1 MKRAR
6 RRGRPETAA
15 SAIEGLLSVTIASPS
30 SRPRKRWRRPL
41 QGPALSGLIWQI
53 VVVAIAVAIVAW
65 LWSNAVHNL
74 SVRRISTGFAFLGRE
89 AGMPI
94 ADTWL
99 PYSPKDTYLR
109 AFLVGIVNT
118 LRVAVIGIVLATAVG
133 TMIGIARLSANWLLS
148 RLAAVYVEVLRDVPL
163 LLQLLF
169 WYVLMQGLPAARM
182 AYRPIEGVYL
192 SNRGLILPAVPLGEG
207 QLWLLAAAALG
218 AIVFYLVRRHL
229 VARQMLDGRP
239 RSAWPYGLLLI
250 VALPAALSWVLGVS
264 WTVTMPELRGFNFVG
279 GLALAPEYFAL
290 LIALVTYT
298 SAFIAEIVR
307 SGIQAV
313 PKGQWDA
320 ALALGL
326 RRSFVLKQIILPQAL
341 RVVIPPMTSQ
351 YLNLTKNSS
360 LAVAIGY
367 QDIVSIA
374 NTTLNQTGQAIEAI
388 ALVMAVFL
396 AISLGISL
404 FMNWYNARIALVER

>member
-1 MKRAR
+1 
-6 RRGRPETAA
+6 
-15 SAIEGLLSVTIASPS
+15 VTIATSAS
-30 SRPRKRWRRPL
+30 KPRKRRPL
-41 QGPALSGLIWQI
+41 LLQRPALSGLLWQI
-53 VVVAIAVAIVAW
+53 LVVGIAVAIVAW

-94 ADTWL
+94 ADSWL
-99 PYSPKDTYLR
+99 PYSPRDTYLR

-118 LRVAVIGIVLATAVG
+118 LRVAVIGILLATVLG
-133 TMIGIARLSANWLLS
+133 TLVGIARLSANWLLS
-148 RLAAVYVEVLRDVPL
+148 RLAAVYVEALRDVPL

-169 WYVLMQGLPAARM
+169 WYVMMQGLPAARM

-192 SNRGLILPAVPLGEG
+192 SNRGLMLPSVPLGES
-207 QLWLLAAAALG
+207 QLQVLASAALG
-218 AIVFYLVRRHL
+218 AILFSVLRRHL
-229 VARQMLDGRP
+229 IARQMRDGRP
-239 RSAWPYGLLLI
+239 RRAWPYGLLLI
-250 VALPAALSWVLGVS
+250 LVLPAALSWALGVS
-264 WTVTMPELRGFNFVG
+264 WTIAVPQLRGFNFVG

-307 SGIQAV
+307 SGIEAV

-326 RRSFVLKQIILPQAL
+326 RRSFVLKKIILPQAL
-341 RVVIPPMTSQ
+341 RVIIPPMTSQ
-351 YLNLTKNSS
+351 YLNLAKNSS

-388 ALVMAVFL
+388 ALIMAVFL
-396 AISLGISL
+396 TISLGISL
-404 FMNWYNARIALVER
+404 FMNWYNARIALER

>member
-1 MKRAR
+1 VTIDTPRPPPPTR
-6 RRGRPETAA
+6 LRNVLRGPGA
-15 SAIEGLLSVTIASPS
+15 SGLL
-30 SRPRKRWRRPL
+30 
-41 QGPALSGLIWQI
+41 WQI
-53 VVVAIAVAIVAW
+53 LVVAAAVAIVAF

-99 PYSPKDTYLR
+99 AYSPKDTYLR

-118 LRVAVIGIVLATAVG
+118 LRVAVIGIVLATVLG
-133 TMIGIARLSANWLLS
+133 TLIGVARLSANWLLS
-148 RLAAVYVEVLRDVPL
+148 RLAAVYVEVLRDIPL

-182 AYRPIEGVYL
+182 AFKPFDGVYL
-192 SNRGLILPAVPLGEG
+192 SNRGLVLPSIPLGEG
-207 QLWLLAAAALG
+207 QLWVLGAAVLGLAA
-218 AIVFYLVRRHL
+218 FYMLRRIL
-229 VARQMLDGRP
+229 IARQIQDGRP
-239 RSAWPYGLLLI
+239 RRVWPYGLLLI
-250 VALPAALSWVLGVS
+250 IALPALVSWALGVT
-264 WTVTMPELRGFNFVG
+264 WTVTLPELRGFNFVG
-279 GLALAPEYFAL
+279 GLTLAPEYFAL

-326 RRSFVLKQIILPQAL
+326 RRSFVLQKIVMPQAL
-341 RVVIPPMTSQ
+341 RVIIPPMTSQ

-367 QDIVSIA
+367 QDIVSVA
-374 NTTLNQTGQAIEAI
+374 NTTLNQTGQAIESI
-388 ALVMAVFL
+388 ALIMAVFL
-396 AISLGISL
+396 TISLGISL

>member
-1 MKRAR
+1 VTTPTPKRPPR
-6 RRGRPETAA
+6 QRMRLSLQDEHFR
-15 SAIEGLLSVTIASPS
+15 GLLWQIAVV
-30 SRPRKRWRRPL
+30 
-41 QGPALSGLIWQI
+41 GITVGLI
-53 VVVAIAVAIVAW
+53 AW

-94 ADTWL
+94 VDTWL
-99 PYSPKDTYLR
+99 AYTPKDTYLR
-109 AFLVGIVNT
+109 AFIVGIVNT
-118 LRVAVIGIVLATAVG
+118 LRVAVIGIVLATIIGTLVG
-133 TMIGIARLSANWLLS
+133 ISRLSSNWLLS
-148 RLAAVYVEVLRDVPL
+148 RLAAVYVEVLRDIPP

-169 WYVLMQGLPAARM
+169 WYVLMQGLPPARG
-182 AYRPIEGVYL
+182 AWKPIDGVFL
-192 SNRGLILPAVPLGEG
+192 SNRGLVVPSIALDGGQFWVIGAAVLG
-207 QLWLLAAAALG
+207 LVL
-218 AIVFYLVRRHL
+218 FYLLRRRL
-229 VARQMLDGRP
+229 IAQQIRDGQARRI
-239 RSAWPYGLLLI
+239 WPYGVLFVI
-250 VALPAALSWVLGVS
+250 VLPALLSWLLGIF
-264 WTVTMPELRGFNFVG
+264 WAVTLPELRGFNFVG
-279 GLALAPEYFAL
+279 GWTFAPEYFAL

-307 SGIQAV
+307 SGIEAV
-313 PKGQWDA
+313 PRGQWDA

-326 RRSFVLKQIILPQAL
+326 RRSFVLRQIVLPQAL
-341 RVVIPPMTSQ
+341 RVIIPPMTSQ

-388 ALVMAVFL
+388 ALIMAVFL
-396 AISLGISL
+396 TISLGISF